1 MSDVFREVDEAVR
14 QDQLLAIW
22 KRYRVLIIVAVA
34 AVVLGVGGFQTWQ
47 SLELQ
52 KKHDA
57 ANAFANA
64 VAKAQAGDTDQ
75 SLAAL
80 AEISNPTD
88 GGFGTLA
95 AFAEARLLWEAG
107 RDEEALA
114 LIDEI
119 ATSEA
124 SSKTLQEAAVIL
136 SVSRQMDKGDPAAL
150 SARLAPLTAEGA
162 SFRGQALELSAL
174 LALKQG
180 DSARAKELLQA
191 MAEAGASPA
200 MRARAQ
206 QLIEAYKL

>member
-34 AVVLGVGGFQTWQ
+34 AVVVGVGGFQTWQ

-52 KKHDA
+52 KKHEA
-57 ANAFANA
+57 ANTFASA
-64 VAKAQAGDTDQ
+64 VALVRAGDTEA

-80 AEISNPTD
+80 AEQSNPAE

-95 AFAEARLLWEAG
+95 AFAQARLLWEAG
-107 RDEEALA
+107 RDQEALA

-119 ATSEA
+119 AA
-124 SSKTLQEAAVIL
+124 SQASGKTLQEAAIIL
-136 SVSRQMDKGDPAAL
+136 SVSRQVDSGDAAAL
-150 SARLAPLTAEGA
+150 QARLAPLTAEGG
-162 SFRGQALELSAL
+162 SFRGQALELSAV
-174 LALKQG
+174 LAFKQG
-180 DSARAKELLQA
+180 DRVTAKELLQA
-191 MAEAGASPA
+191 MAEVGASPA